1 MDFLRRPAA
10 LTPPR
15 VGSCRRAR
23 SRRFISGHF
32 LIPPLV
38 FGVARRADTIA
49 ISRGSLIGCYGPRFP
64 RNSAIGRNLAFVLCV
79 KLKSGLGMRGAFSV
93 FFYLFSPFF
102 LPFPLFLSQVYNQF
116 AICDRFIVFVSRFFQ
131 TERIN
136 DFGNFLRHVDLLLI
150 CYFSRFYHLSFVL
163 SKTSS
168 RFSLRQPALRPHAT
182 EISSRV
188 KSGSEEGDHF
198 VVVQVAQRL
207 DH

>member
-79 KLKSGLGMRGAFSV
+79 KLKSGLGMRGRV
-93 FFYLFSPFF
+93 LR
-102 LPFPLFLSQVYNQF
+102 LFLSLFPFLSPPSSLSLSGLQSIRYLRSF
-116 AICDRFIVFVSRFFQ
+116 YCFRYRFFQ

-136 DFGNFLRHVDLLLI
+136 DFGNFVRHVDLFLI
-150 CYFSRFYHLSFVL
+150 CDFSRLYHLSFVL